1 MKRFG
6 YAGNIL
12 KVDLSSGNVKTFDSD
27 DYTDRF
33 TGGRG
38 VAAKL
43 YWDFV
48 PPEAKA
54 LDPDNCLICATG
66 PVAGFNGFAGS
77 RWQIC
82 GKSPQGDR
90 ETFSYAN
97 FGGRWGV
104 TLKYAGYDGLVI
116 QGKADKPV
124 YIYIKNDT
132 VEIRDASDLWGMSA
146 FDSTDTLKQKNGK
159 NFSILTIGKAAENLV
174 SFATILAEDGSS
186 GSAGLGAVMGSKML
200 KGIVVAGDKRP
211 VAADKDKLRTL
222 AAQIREIHKIADHD
236 EGMWKI
242 DDSFKKHICYGCG
255 VGCGRYVYRDSNG
268 RKYKSFCQAMMFY
281 LMRILEYTGEDN
293 SDTRL
298 LASRLC
304 DNYGLDT
311 SVMHGMVDWLSYCY
325 KEGLLTEEETGLPF
339 SKLGMP
345 EFIEVLTE
353 KITLREGFGDLLA
366 KGTIEAAKS
375 IGGKAIE
382 RIGDFVAT
390 RNSETKDYDPRLL
403 PHTALIYAMDPRR
416 PIQTLHEPV
425 SLLFNWVD
433 WANKVESKKAYFSSE
448 IFRKLAKRMWGSETA
463 ADFTTMEGKALAS
476 KMAQDRAYV
485 KESMILCDLA
495 WMLIWAD
502 YFSRNIDEP
511 ALECQIFSAV
521 TGRDVDEAEL
531 NRLGERNF
539 NMQRAVLLKQG
550 WDGRNDDRI
559 MDYYFTQPLKKGEL
573 FCDPECIVPGKNG
586 EITSV
591 EGRMF
596 DRQDFENLK
605 DEYYELR
612 GWDVETG
619 LLKAKTLKNFDLEDI
634 AEDLGERGLAK

>member
-1 MKRFG
+1 MKQFG
-6 YAGNIL
+6 YAGSIL
-12 KVDLSSGNVKTFDSD
+12 KVDLSSGHISTLETM
-27 DYTDRF
+27 DYSERF
-33 TGGRG
+33 IGGRG
-38 VAAKL
+38 VASKL

-48 PPEAKA
+48 PPETKA

-66 PVAGFNGFAGS
+66 PVAGFIGFAGS

-90 ETFSYAN
+90 ETFSFAN
-97 FGGRWGV
+97 FGGRWGI
-104 TLKYAGYDGLVI
+104 TLKYAGYDALVI
-116 QGKADKPV
+116 QGKADRPV
-124 YIYIKNDT
+124 YVYIKNET
-132 VEIRDASDLWGMSA
+132 VEIRDASRFWGMSA
-146 FDSTDTLKQKNGK
+146 FDATDMLKAELGN
-159 NFSILTIGKAAENLV
+159 NFRVLTIGKAAENLV

-186 GSAGLGAVMGSKML
+186 GSAGLGAVMGSKNL
-200 KGIVVAGDKRP
+200 KAVIVEGDTRP
-211 VAADKDKLRTL
+211 VAADPDKLRDL
-222 AAQIREIHKIADHD
+222 AKQIREIHKIADHD

-255 VGCGRYVYRDSNG
+255 VGCGRYVYPDSKG

-281 LMRILEYTGEDN
+281 LKPILEFTGEDS

-311 SVMHGMVDWLSYCY
+311 SVMHGMVEWLAYCHG
-325 KEGLLTEEETGLPF
+325 EGILTEDETGLPL
-339 SKLGMP
+339 SKMGTP
-345 EFIEVLTE
+345 EFIETLTE
-353 KITLREGFGDLLA
+353 KITFREGFGDMLA
-366 KGTIEAAKS
+366 NGTIEAAKS

-382 RIGDFVAT
+382 NIGDFVAT
-390 RNSETKDYDPRLL
+390 GNSETKDYDPRLL
-403 PHTALIYAMDPRR
+403 PHTALIYALEPRR

-433 WANKVESKKAYFSSE
+433 WANNVESKKAYFSSE
-448 IFRKLAKRMWGSETA
+448 IFRKLAKRMWGSEVA
-463 ADFTTMEGKALAS
+463 ADFMTMEGKALAS
-476 KMAQDRAYV
+476 KKAQDRAYV

-502 YFSRNIDEP
+502 YFGRNIDEP
-511 ALECQIFSAV
+511 ALEYQIFSAV
-521 TGRDVDEAEL
+521 TGKEVDEDGL

-539 NMQRAVLLKQG
+539 NMQRSLHLRHG

-573 FCDPECIVPGKNG
+573 FCDPECIVPGKDG

-591 EGRMF
+591 EGRML
-596 DRQDFENLK
+596 DRQDFEKLK

-619 LLKAKTLKNFDLEDI
+619 LPKAETLKNFDMEDI
-634 AEDLGERGLAK
+634 SEDLEERGLLK